1 MRRTLYPKTLRDV
14 LGGGKDTTTS
24 IAAGGQLGFVPQEE
38 TTIPISELGLHNTL
52 PDLQGGATD
61 EYYHLSAE
69 TYGYLTSPDA
79 QLAELLTTGSPRFE
93 AVWLGGDPVD
103 ELQATTKGYV
113 DRAVTSLGAAYF
125 AYNDASGVSD
135 YKRCELIPSS
145 GGTQSVSKASLSD
158 GDYIQGWIS
167 EADTTPPVLLAGVYD
182 FTMYAQKTGGTKTL
196 QIYWE
201 LYERKSDDS
210 EVLIATSADSDEVGG
225 SITKFAPPIVL
236 TDDYYPDTG
245 SRVVGKIRAR
255 VSGSGNA
262 PSITLYYEGDYD
274 SRWEIPASSEV
285 LRYLFVPYENA
296 VSDVDLGAY
305 GLTAQ
310 DITVTGLT
318 QGSVPFIGSGG
329 LLSEDND
336 NLYWDNTNKR
346 LGIGTDSPATNLH
359 IYGTGR
365 REARVETTG
374 ATSDAILS
382 LGTDNATRA
391 AYLIVYGSSHASAN
405 DFAMKNAYGDI
416 AWFTDTGGS
425 PSERMRLS
433 GYTLTLGTYSA
444 TDVTI
449 WLRTQTGTQD
459 SMIKHRELSDNYGFT
474 VGYDGGLNQYIWR
487 RHNNSEAGSIVMKL
501 YRDKDLLNLTP
512 GTDAPSSE
520 GDLGM
525 ASDDN
530 NFQGYIGG
538 TNGNFVRTLYQQTSV
553 QTEDTKSGGSF
564 AEVAF
569 ASGSWSIPTDLWAVG
584 KRFRVVAR
592 GISYAPCGAATGG
605 DIIIRLKVAGVEVAR
620 MSWTVETNGTARYQG
635 WELEG
640 LATCRATG
648 VSGNMQAWGKMWKP
662 GYHTSDP
669 TSGEQKSLVD
679 TSGINAPDIQM
690 KVFSGNQ
697 SVDTTAAQTIQCT
710 VEHVSPVG
718 GTAYSQLRDFVIQE
732 VV

>member
-1 MRRTLYPKTLRDV
+1 MRRSITKQTQPSRYARQV
-14 LGGGKDTTTS
+14 LSPEPESYYGLTALGTY
-24 IAAGGQLGFVPQEE
+24 AAGGIAAHTHDHGALTGLGDDDHTQYLLADG
-38 TTIPISELGLHNTL
+38 SRYLGGDLL
-52 PDLQGGATD
+52 PDGSGNRSIGSSTR
-61 EYYHLSAE
+61 E
-69 TYGYLTSPDA
+69 
-79 QLAELLTTGSPRFE
+79 LA
-93 AVWLGGDPVD
+93 AVWLDGDPTYNH
-103 ELQATTKGYV
+103 EAATKGYV
-113 DRAVTSLGAAYF
+113 DRAVTSLGAVYF
-125 AYNDASGVSD
+125 AYDDDSGISD
-135 YKRCELIPSS
+135 YKLCELIPSS

-167 EADTTPPVLLAGVYD
+167 TADNTPPILLAGVYD
-182 FTMYAQKTGGTKTL
+182 FTIYAEKTAGTKTL

-236 TDDYYPDTG
+236 TDDYYPDAG
-245 SRVVGKIRAR
+245 SRIVGKIRAR

-346 LGIGTDSPATNLH
+346 LGIGTDSPATGLH

-382 LGTDNATRA
+382 LGTDNASRA
-391 AYLIVYGSSHASAN
+391 AYLIAYGSSHASAAN

-433 GYTLTLGTYSA
+433 GYALTLGTYSA

-449 WLRTQTGTQD
+449 WLQTQAGSYD
-459 SMIKHRELSDNYGFT
+459 SFLKHRESDANYGFT

-487 RHNNSEAGSIVMKL
+487 RHNNSEAGSIVMSL

-512 GTDAPSSE
+512 GTDAPSAE

-525 ASDDN
+525 DSALPSLRY
-530 NFQGYIGG
+530 YIGG
-538 TNGNFVRTLYQQTSV
+538 DEHRVTASLYELSAPVQQ
-553 QTEDTKSGGSF
+553 SGAGGYDDDVVSYTIPHELRKAGS
-564 AEVAF
+564 
-569 ASGSWSIPTDLWAVG
+569 
-584 KRFRVVAR
+584 KFRVVAR
-592 GISYAPCGAATGG
+592 GTAYIAENNNGMAGITIYLNLEKSDGTVVVTFWSGSTNIDQGFGGSAKWIDWQMEGEFVAESTTEIHPNGNGHFTVSNSDPGWPSQKTSDWKRRTFEDADSITLDAATDYDLTVHAQFSATPG
-605 DIIIRLKVAGVEVAR
+605 AGAYVEV
-620 MSWTVETNGTARYQG
+620 
-635 WELEG
+635 
-640 LATCRATG
+640 TG
-648 VSGNMQAWGKMWKP
+648 
-662 GYHTSDP
+662 
-669 TSGEQKSLVD
+669 
-679 TSGINAPDIQM
+679 
-690 KVFSGNQ
+690 FSVAVNNN
-697 SVDTTAAQTIQCT
+697 
-710 VEHVSPVG
+710 
-718 GTAYSQLRDFVIQE
+718 
-732 VV
+732 